1 MGDWEWTGR
10 IATICICS
18 VRIPSSR
25 NNFDYQN
32 GGYVVASY
40 DPVDISSLTI
50 LVAEDDPW
58 SQEVISAKLRTH
70 DYRVIEAA
78 SGDDAL
84 LFLRTGGI
92 DVLVT
97 DIAMPG
103 ALDGWALGEQA
114 RLMHPTIAVVYVS
127 SRPTVAARQ
136 VRNSLYLQ
144 KPFRPDA
151 IIAAIRHL
159 TS

>member
-1 MGDWEWTGR
+1 MNGPNAS
-10 IATICICS
+10 IATTL
-18 VRIPSSR
+18 
-25 NNFDYQN
+25 DYQN
-32 GGYVVASY
+32 GGYVAASH
-40 DPVDISSLTI
+40 DPFNISSLTI
-50 LVAEDDPW
+50 LVTEDDPW
-58 SQEVISAKLRTH
+58 MQEMISAKLRAH
-70 DYRVIEAA
+70 RYRVIEAA

-84 LFLRTGGI
+84 LLLRTGGI

-114 RLMHPTIAVVYVS
+114 RLMHPTLAVVYVS
-127 SRPTVAARQ
+127 SRPAVAARQ
-136 VRNSLYLQ
+136 VSHSLYLQ
-144 KPFRPDA
+144 KPFHPDA